1 MLFLLILFYKNFD
14 MFFLITTFAG
24 EQKKSVSNIFKNR
37 EKIKINAKNN
47 LAKLF
52 KMVQLGLKQ
61 K

>member
-1 MLFLLILFYKNFD
+1 